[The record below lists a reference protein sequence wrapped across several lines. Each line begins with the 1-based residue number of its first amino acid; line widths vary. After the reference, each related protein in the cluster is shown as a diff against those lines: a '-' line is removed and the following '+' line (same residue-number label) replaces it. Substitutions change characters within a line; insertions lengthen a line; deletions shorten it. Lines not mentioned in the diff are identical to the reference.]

1 LPLVATPLFSGRKPS
16 EDLFLQS
23 NPGLPPAYTLSGTGE
38 RGETAVDG
46 DFFTFE
52 NVVNHVHGAINHFPI
67 ALLFASVGFDLFAGK
82 RPNLR
87 FSAWL
92 LLALGTIGAVAAT
105 VSGLVAHLAY
115 EDDPVL
121 ASAIEV
127 HQYTAFAATAVFAA
141 LAAWRWFSL
150 RRGSDVG
157 GSRAYLVLALLGLSV
172 LGVTGFLGGN
182 LLTEWGIGVQG
193 VTR

>member
-1 LPLVATPLFSGRKPS
+1 M
-16 EDLFLQS
+16 
-23 NPGLPPAYTLSGTGE
+23 
-38 RGETAVDG
+38 VDG

-52 NVVNHVHGAINHFPI
+52 NLVNHVHGAVNHFPI
-67 ALLFASVGFDLFAGK
+67 ALLFVSVGLDLFAAK
-82 RPNLR
+82 IPNLR

-92 LLALGTIGAVAAT
+92 LLALGAIGAVAAT

-115 EDDPVL
+115 EDDPTL
-121 ASAIEV
+121 LSAMEV
-127 HQYTAFAATAVFAA
+127 HQYMAFAATAIFAA

-157 GSRAYLVLALLGLSV
+157 GTWAYLALALLGLVV

-182 LLTEWGIGVQG
+182 LLTEWGIGVEG
-193 VTR
+193 ITR

>member
-1 LPLVATPLFSGRKPS
+1 M
-16 EDLFLQS
+16 
-23 NPGLPPAYTLSGTGE
+23 
-38 RGETAVDG
+38 
-46 DFFTFE
+46 
-52 NVVNHVHGAINHFPI
+52 
-67 ALLFASVGFDLFAGK
+67 DLFAGK

-92 LLALGTIGAVAAT
+92 LLALGAIGAVAAT

-115 EDDPVL
+115 EDDPTL
-121 ASAIEV
+121 LSAMEV
-127 HQYTAFAATAVFAA
+127 HQYTAFAATAIFAA

-157 GSRAYLVLALLGLSV
+157 GTWAYLALALLGLVV

-182 LLTEWGIGVQG
+182 LLTEWGIGVEG
-193 VTR
+193 ITR

>member
-1 LPLVATPLFSGRKPS
+1 M
-16 EDLFLQS
+16 
-23 NPGLPPAYTLSGTGE
+23 
-38 RGETAVDG
+38 
-46 DFFTFE
+46 
-52 NVVNHVHGAINHFPI
+52 NHVHGAINHFPI
-67 ALLFASVGFDLFAGK
+67 ALLFVSVGFDLFAGK

-105 VSGLVAHLAY
+105 VSGLVAHLPY

-150 RRGSDVG
+150 WRGSDVG
-157 GSRAYLVLALLGLSV
+157 GTRAYLVLALLGLSV
-172 LGVTGFLGGN
+172 LGVTGLLGGN
-182 LLTEWGIGVQG
+182 LLTEWGIGVEG

>member
-1 LPLVATPLFSGRKPS
+1 M
-16 EDLFLQS
+16 
-23 NPGLPPAYTLSGTGE
+23 
-38 RGETAVDG
+38 
-46 DFFTFE
+46 
-52 NVVNHVHGAINHFPI
+52 NHVHGAINHFPI
-67 ALLFASVGFDLFAGK
+67 ALLFVSVGFDLFAGK

-105 VSGLVAHLAY
+105 VSGLVAHLPY

-157 GSRAYLVLALLGLSV
+157 GTRAYLVLALLGLSV
-172 LGVTGFLGGN
+172 LGVTGLLGGN
-182 LLTEWGIGVQG
+182 LLTEWGIGVEG

>member
-1 LPLVATPLFSGRKPS
+1 M
-16 EDLFLQS
+16 
-23 NPGLPPAYTLSGTGE
+23 
-38 RGETAVDG
+38 VDG

-52 NVVNHVHGAINHFPI
+52 NLVNHGHRAINHFPI
-67 ALLFASVGFDLFAGK
+67 ALLFVSVGLDLFAGK

-92 LLALGTIGAVAAT
+92 LLALGAIGAVAAT

-115 EDDPVL
+115 EDDPTL
-121 ASAIEV
+121 LSAMEV
-127 HQYTAFAATAVFAA
+127 HQYTAFAATAIFAA

-157 GSRAYLVLALLGLSV
+157 GTWAYLALALLGLVV

-182 LLTEWGIGVQG
+182 LLTEWGIGVEG

>member
-1 LPLVATPLFSGRKPS
+1 
-16 EDLFLQS
+16 
-23 NPGLPPAYTLSGTGE
+23 
-38 RGETAVDG
+38 VDG

>member
-1 LPLVATPLFSGRKPS
+1 
-16 EDLFLQS
+16 
-23 NPGLPPAYTLSGTGE
+23 
-38 RGETAVDG
+38 VDG

-52 NVVNHVHGAINHFPI
+52 NLANHVHGAINHFPI
-67 ALLFASVGFDLFAGK
+67 ALLFVSVGFDFFAGK

-92 LLALGTIGAVAAT
+92 LLVLGAIGAVAAT
-105 VSGLVAHLAY
+105 ASGLVAHLAY

-121 ASAIEV
+121 ASVIEI
-127 HQYTAFAATAVFAA
+127 HQYTAFAATAIFAA

-150 RRGSDVG
+150 RRGSDIG
-157 GSRAYLVLALLGLSV
+157 GTRSYLALALVGLVV
-172 LGVTGFLGGN
+172 LGVTGFLGGD
-182 LLTEWGIGVQG
+182 LLTEWGIGVEG

>member
-1 LPLVATPLFSGRKPS
+1 M
-16 EDLFLQS
+16 
-23 NPGLPPAYTLSGTGE
+23 
-38 RGETAVDG
+38 DG

-52 NVVNHVHGAINHFPI
+52 NLVNHVHGAINHFPI
-67 ALLFASVGFDLFAGK
+67 ALLFVSVGFDLFAGK

-105 VSGLVAHLAY
+105 VSGLVAHLPY

-157 GSRAYLVLALLGLSV
+157 GTRAYLVLALLGLSV
-172 LGVTGFLGGN
+172 LGVTGLLGGN
-182 LLTEWGIGVQG
+182 LLTEWGIGVEG

>member
-1 LPLVATPLFSGRKPS
+1 MPFIATPPFLQKKLT
-16 EDLFLQS
+16 EDSFLQS
-23 NPGLPPAYTLSGTGE
+23 NPGLPPTYTLWSTGE

-46 DFFTFE
+46 DFFTFV
-52 NVVNHVHGAINHFPI
+52 NLVNHVHGAINHFPI
-67 ALLFASVGFDLFAGK
+67 ALLFVSVGFDLFAGK
-82 RPNLR
+82 RSNLR

-92 LLALGTIGAVAAT
+92 LLALGAIGAVAST

-127 HQYTAFAATAVFAA
+127 HQYTAFAATAIFAA

-150 RRGSDVG
+150 RRGSDIG
-157 GSRAYLVLALLGLSV
+157 GTRAYLASAVLGLIM
-172 LGVTGFLGGN
+172 LGVTGLLGGN
-182 LLTEWGIGVQG
+182 LLTEWGIGVEG

>member
-1 LPLVATPLFSGRKPS
+1 
-16 EDLFLQS
+16 
-23 NPGLPPAYTLSGTGE
+23 
-38 RGETAVDG
+38 VDG

-52 NVVNHVHGAINHFPI
+52 NLANHVHGAINHFPI
-67 ALLFASVGFDLFAGK
+67 ALLFVSVGFDFFAGK

-92 LLALGTIGAVAAT
+92 LLVLGAIGAVAAT
-105 VSGLVAHLAY
+105 ASGLVGHLAY

-121 ASAIEV
+121 ASGIEI
-127 HQYTAFAATAVFAA
+127 HPYTAFAATAIFAA

-157 GSRAYLVLALLGLSV
+157 GTRAYLTLALLGLLV
-172 LGVTGFLGGN
+172 LGVTGLLGGN
-182 LLTEWGIGVQG
+182 LLTEWGIGVEG

>member
-1 LPLVATPLFSGRKPS
+1 LPFIATPPFLQKKLT
-16 EDLFLQS
+16 EDSFLQS
-23 NPGLPPAYTLSGTGE
+23 NPGLPPTYTLWSTGE

-52 NVVNHVHGAINHFPI
+52 NLVNHVHGAINHFPI
-67 ALLFASVGFDLFAGK
+67 ALLFVSVGFDLFAGK
-82 RPNLR
+82 RSNLR

-92 LLALGTIGAVAAT
+92 LLALGAIGAVAST

-115 EDDPVL
+115 EDDPVF

-127 HQYTAFAATAVFAA
+127 HQYTAFATAIFAA

-150 RRGSDVG
+150 RRGSDIG
-157 GSRAYLVLALLGLSV
+157 GTWAYLASAVLGLIL
-172 LGVTGFLGGN
+172 LGVTGLLGGN
-182 LLTEWGIGVQG
+182 LLTEWGIGVEG